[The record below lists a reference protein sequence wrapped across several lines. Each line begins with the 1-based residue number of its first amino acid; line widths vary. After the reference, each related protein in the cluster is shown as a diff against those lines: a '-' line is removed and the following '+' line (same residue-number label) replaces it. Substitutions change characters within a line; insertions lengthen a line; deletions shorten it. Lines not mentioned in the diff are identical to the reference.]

1 MEKITNNVVEL
12 ISKTGIT
19 GALIAVIIYFGS
31 LFVSSLNDVQ
41 KELCSIRLELVKI
54 QSSIISEDKIQKMID
69 DKIQKVIFKYHK

>member
-54 QSSIISEDKIQKMID
+54 QSSIISEDKI
-69 DKIQKVIFKYHK
+69 